1 MIILVNFLILVKNIT
16 NYSKNDIDRGSTPL
30 GIYELCSCIR
40 ETFCLSYSIR
50 KNNTLYLYFQNE
62 QTIIMFKGD
71 KLRYLGPDE
80 RSQVLLLKRAINV
93 SQKLTNLIEK
103 DWVKSTPGILV
114 RRVTDNTFFYN
125 FWKSNFKGNCYLIV
139 DKDQYSREEFDL
151 SFLSNETL
159 DHIDELLFIIA
170 SYPFSQ
176 NNTENVMFLRKL
188 KNAKLVNLSKIK
200 AIENKILY
208 INFLID
214 QQIYT

>member
-1 MIILVNFLILVKNIT
+1 MVNFLILVKNIT
-16 NYSKNDIDRGSTPL
+16 NFAKSDIDRGSTPL
-30 GIYELCSCIR
+30 DIYKLCSCIR

-62 QTIIMFKGD
+62 QTLIMFKGD

-93 SQKLTNLIEK
+93 SQTPTTLIEK
-103 DWVKSTPGILV
+103 DWVKSTPGIFV
-114 RRVTDNTFFYN
+114 RRFTDNTFFYN
-125 FWKSNFKGNCYLIV
+125 FWKSNFKGNCYLIL
-139 DKDQYSREEFDL
+139 DNDHYSREEYDL

-170 SYPFSQ
+170 SYNLSQ
-176 NNTENVMFLRKL
+176 NNTENVMFLKKV
-188 KNAKLVNLSKIK
+188 KNVKLVNLSKIK
-200 AIENKILY
+200 PIENKILY